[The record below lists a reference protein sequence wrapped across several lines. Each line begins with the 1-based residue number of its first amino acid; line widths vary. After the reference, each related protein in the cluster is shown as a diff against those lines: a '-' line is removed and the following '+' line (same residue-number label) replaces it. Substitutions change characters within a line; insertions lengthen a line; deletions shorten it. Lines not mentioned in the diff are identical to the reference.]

1 MYDKE
6 SVIEYCREED
16 VKFIRLAFTDVYGE
30 QKNISIMPHELERAF
45 NYGISIDAL
54 AIDGFAMGKRSDLF
68 LFPNPATLTL
78 LPWRPLSGKVVR
90 MYCDVKNPGGTPF
103 VNDTRQILKK
113 ACDLASKEGIEFKF
127 GSEIEFYLFK
137 TTEDGE
143 PTKIPYDNAGYMDI
157 APKDKGENVRREICL
172 TLEEMNLVPEG
183 SHHEEGPGQNE
194 IDYMYSDPLCAAD
207 DATTFKGVVR
217 TVAERNGLYASFEPK
232 PLEGRPGNG
241 FHINFSLSKN
251 KKSLNEA
258 GTAGVLKHIK
268 EITAFLNCKDDSYNR
283 LGKMHAP
290 KYISYGEENRT
301 VLIRIPAAKD
311 IYKRSEL
318 RSADSTCNP
327 YIAFA
332 LIIYA
337 ALDGVKNNL
346 TLPKELDANDEKNN
360 QFEVLPLSLDEAKT
374 IARTS
379 DFIKEYLPKEIFE
392 YYLK

>member
-45 NYGISIDAL
+45 SYGISIDAL

-90 MYCDVKNPGGTPF
+90 MYCDVKNPDGTPF

-113 ACDLASKEGIEFKF
+113 ACDFAAKEGIEFKF

-318 RSADSTCNP
+318 RSADSSCNP

>member
-90 MYCDVKNPGGTPF
+90 MYCDVKNPDGTPF

-113 ACDLASKEGIEFKF
+113 ACDFAAKEGIEFKF

>member
-45 NYGISIDAL
+45 SYGISIDAL

-90 MYCDVKNPGGTPF
+90 MYCDVKNPDGTPF

-113 ACDLASKEGIEFKF
+113 ACDLAVKEGIEFKF

>member
-90 MYCDVKNPGGTPF
+90 MYCDVKNPDGTPF

-113 ACDLASKEGIEFKF
+113 ACDFAAKEGIEFKF

-251 KKSLNEA
+251 KKSLNDA

>member
-90 MYCDVKNPGGTPF
+90 MYCDVKNPDGTPF

-113 ACDLASKEGIEFKF
+113 ACDLATKEGIEFKF

-318 RSADSTCNP
+318 RNADSTCNP

-346 TLPKELDANDEKNN
+346 ALPKELDANDEKNN

>member
-90 MYCDVKNPGGTPF
+90 MYCDVKNPDGTPF

-113 ACDLASKEGIEFKF
+113 ACDFASKEGIEFKF

>member
-90 MYCDVKNPGGTPF
+90 MYCDVKNPDGTPF

-113 ACDLASKEGIEFKF
+113 ACDFASKEGIDFKF

-251 KKSLNEA
+251 KKSLNDA

>member
-6 SVIEYCREED
+6 SVIEYCKEED
-16 VKFIRLAFTDVYGE
+16 VKFIRLAFTDIYGE
-30 QKNISIMPHELERAF
+30 QKNISIMPHELDKAF

-54 AIDGFAMGKRSDLF
+54 AIKGFNTGIKSDLF
-68 LFPNPATLTL
+68 LFPNPDTLTL

-90 MYCDVKNPGGTPF
+90 MYCDIKNPDGTLF
-103 VNDTRQILKK
+103 VNDSRRILKE
-113 ACDLASKEGIEFKF
+113 AIEYASKEGVTFKF

-137 TTEDGE
+137 RDEEGE
-143 PTKIPYDNAGYMDI
+143 PTLIPYDNAGYMDI

-172 TLEEMNLVPEG
+172 TLEEMDLIPEG

-194 IDYMYSDPLCAAD
+194 IDYMCSFPLEAAD

-232 PLEGRPGNG
+232 PLEGRPGSG
-241 FHINFSLSKN
+241 FHINFSLSKDDV
-251 KKSLNEA
+251 SLNEA
-258 GTAGVLKHIK
+258 GTAGVIKHIK
-268 EITAFLNCKDDSYNR
+268 EITAFLNCKDYSYNR
-283 LGKMHAP
+283 LGKMNAP
-290 KYISYGEENRT
+290 KFISYGEENRT
-301 VLIRIPAAKD
+301 VLVRIPAAKG

-318 RSADSTCNP
+318 RSPDSTCNP

-337 ALDGVKNNL
+337 AMDGVLNNL
-346 TLPKELDANDEKNN
+346 SLDKTLDANRIENTN
-360 QFEVLPLSLDEAKT
+360 FEMLPKTLDEAKE
-374 IARTS
+374 IARNS
-379 DFIKEYLPKEIFE
+379 EFINKYLDKETLE